1 MQIAN
6 PIYDTVFKYLMSDS
20 KVAKALLSAI
30 IGEQIEE
37 LNFAPHEY
45 ILKKDVDKSKIDRTL
60 EQITIFRIDFGAKI
74 KTDDGYKTVLIEL
87 QKAKLATDIMR
98 FRRYLGEMYENQENS
113 YDDKREKARQI
124 YCIYFLNYEIGLSD
138 SPVIKVDYKV
148 SDMTT
153 GEVFEKKNEFIESL
167 NHRSWIIQV
176 RQLKARRRNEL
187 ENLLSIF
194 DQDNITNN
202 KHILNIDENQF
213 PEEYGFITRKLREA
227 FESKQV
233 REEMHIEDEFLNELL
248 NLQKSNENLAI
259 ELTKKD
265 EELTKK
271 DEELTKKDEELTKKD
286 EEIKKLREQLKK
298 YTNN

>member
-20 KVAKALLSAI
+20 KVAKAILSAI

-37 LNFAPHEY
+37 LDFTPHEY
-45 ILKKDVDKSKIDRTL
+45 TLRTGVDTNKIDRPL

-74 KTDDGYKTVLIEL
+74 RTDDGYKTVLIEL
-87 QKAKLATDIMR
+87 QKAKLATDVMR
-98 FRRYLGEMYENQENS
+98 FRRYLGEMYENPENS
-113 YDDKREKARQI
+113 YDEKKEKARQI

-138 SPVIKVDYKV
+138 CPIIKVDYKV
-148 SDMTT
+148 SDLTT
-153 GEVFEKKNEFIESL
+153 GEEIEKKNEFIASL

-176 RQLKARRRNEL
+176 RRLKARRRNEL

-194 DQDNITNN
+194 DQNNITAD
-202 KHILNIDENQF
+202 KHILNIDEIQF
-213 PEEYGFITRKLREA
+213 PEEYRFIIRKLREA
-227 FESKQV
+227 FESTQV
-233 REEMHIEDEFLNELL
+233 REEMRIEDDFFSELL
-248 NLQKSNENLAI
+248 DLQRSNENLAI

-271 DEELTKKDEELTKKD
+271 EEELEREKEKNR
-286 EEIKKLREQLKK
+286 KLKEQLKK
-298 YTNN
+298 YTK